1 MDKQIKVWSHTMNNK
16 KKKEPWRIL
25 VSVASLLFILFL
37 WVKKDIAAIYA
48 TMPSEQALPLIVT
61 TVAVS
66 CLKVAA
72 MAGVLLLAKWLI
84 GKIKRK

>member
-1 MDKQIKVWSHTMNNK
+1 MSNK

-25 VSVASLLFILFL
+25 VGIASLLFILFL
-37 WVKKDIAAIYA
+37 WVKKDIAAIY
-48 TMPSEQALPLIVT
+48 TTVPQEQVVPLILT

-72 MAGVLLLAKWLI
+72 MAGVLLLVKWLI